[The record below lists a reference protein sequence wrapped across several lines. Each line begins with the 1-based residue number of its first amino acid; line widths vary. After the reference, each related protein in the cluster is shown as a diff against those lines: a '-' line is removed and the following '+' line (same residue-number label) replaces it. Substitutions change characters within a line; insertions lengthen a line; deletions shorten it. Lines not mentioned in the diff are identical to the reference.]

1 MVRTKINTAP
11 HSKIRRME
19 QCIVFHCPIIGCET
33 FWKGKSTKKID
44 DVISEYM
51 KRIKE
56 MKPAI
61 IRHLLTDHSPEQL
74 AEKLW
79 EQVHWNLR
87 RAMAE
92 VEE

>member
-1 MVRTKINTAP
+1 MSLRTLGAGMRFRSLASVQWFGVP
-11 HSKIRRME
+11 
-19 QCIVFHCPIIGCET
+19 